1 VAHDDMNTE
10 LLPLEERI
18 RLAGGERDYA
28 IGYAIGDRLAR
39 IARATSALFA
49 RREKRSAKLD
59 GHLAAGD

>member
-1 VAHDDMNTE
+1 MVRNDMNTE

-28 IGYAIGDRLAR
+28 IGFAIGDKLAR
-39 IARATSALFA
+39 IARFATSLFA
-49 RREKRSAKLD
+49 RREKRSEKIA

>member
-1 VAHDDMNTE
+1 MVRNDMNTE

-28 IGYAIGDRLAR
+28 IGFAIGDKLVR
-39 IARATSALFA
+39 IARFVSSLFA
-49 RREKRSAKLD
+49 RGAKRSGKLE